1 MRRNATNWA
10 RAGEFVARSR
20 RFSPALHATFTPVAN
35 TRQAERVIAIVEQSK
50 STIGDSWRMHHNLQA
65 HRALDVRRRVVL
77 SRRLD
82 AARDVLPYAFVSYAF
97 VDCISLRATN
107 HVVRNYSKYP

>member
-1 MRRNATNWA
+1 VRRNATNWA

-20 RFSPALHATFTPVAN
+20 RFSPALYATFTPVAN
-35 TRQAERVIAIVEQSK
+35 TRQAERVIAIIEQSK

-65 HRALDVRRRVVL
+65 HRALDVRRVVL
-77 SRRLD
+77 SHLRD

>member
-1 MRRNATNWA
+1 
-10 RAGEFVARSR
+10 
-20 RFSPALHATFTPVAN
+20 
-35 TRQAERVIAIVEQSK
+35 
-50 STIGDSWRMHHNLQA
+50 MHHNLQA

-97 VDCISLRATN
+97 VSYAFVDCISLRATN